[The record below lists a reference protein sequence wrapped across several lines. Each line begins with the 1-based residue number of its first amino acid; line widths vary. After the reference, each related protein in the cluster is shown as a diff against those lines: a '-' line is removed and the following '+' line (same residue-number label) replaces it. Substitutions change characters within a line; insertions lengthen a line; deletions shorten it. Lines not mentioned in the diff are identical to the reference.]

1 MWLGNGKGGNEM
13 ISIAKPIM
21 EDSEITAI
29 LEVLRSGQLACGP
42 KVREFEEKF
51 AEWSQAKYAVSTT
64 SGTTSLHTAL
74 LANGIEP
81 GDEVITTP
89 FSFIASSNCVLHAS
103 ARPVFADI
111 EPDYYTIDPQEIEK
125 RINAKT
131 RAIIPVH
138 LYGQLCE
145 MEALTRIAQ
154 EHNLVIIQDACQA
167 HGARYKGLPSGAYGT
182 ACYSF
187 YATKNMTT
195 IEGGM
200 LTTNDPKVAERAR
213 LIRDHGNTGKY
224 NHITFGYNFLTTD
237 LQAAIGLSQLKKV
250 DGWNNKRQKNA
261 AFLSSRLS
269 EIDGISVP
277 KIRAGAE
284 HVFHQYTI
292 RIKDRDNFAQKLREK
307 GVGCGIHYP
316 MPIPQ
321 QPFYRSLGYTDQLPV
336 TEAVCKEVLSLPV
349 HPSVT
354 QENLEYIVQSIAELI
369 GGADGNH

>member
-1 MWLGNGKGGNEM
+1 MWLCNGKGGNDM

-21 EDSEITAI
+21 EDSEISAV

-51 AEWSQAKYAVSTT
+51 AEWCQTKYAVATT
-64 SGTTSLHTAL
+64 SGTTSLHVAL
-74 LANGIEP
+74 LANEIEP

-89 FSFIASSNCVLHAS
+89 FSFIASANCVLHAG

-111 EPDYYTIDPQEIEK
+111 ESDYFTIDPREVEK
-125 RINAKT
+125 QITGKT

-138 LYGQLCE
+138 LYGQMCE
-145 MEALTRIAQ
+145 MEAITRIAQ
-154 EHNLVIIQDACQA
+154 EHNLIIIQDACQA
-167 HGARYKGLPSGAYGT
+167 HGASYKGLPIGAYGT
-182 ACYSF
+182 GCYSF

-200 LTTNDPKVAERAR
+200 VTTNDPKVAERAR
-213 LIRDHGNTGKY
+213 LIRDHGNTGRY
-224 NHITFGYNFLTTD
+224 NHIAFGYNFLTTD

-250 DGWNNKRQKNA
+250 DGWNKKRQQNA

-269 EIDGISVP
+269 KIDGIVVP
-277 KIRAGAE
+277 KIREGAE

-292 RIKDRDNFAQKLREK
+292 RIQDRDNVAQKLREK

-316 MPIPQ
+316 LPIPQ
-321 QPFYRSLGYTDQLPV
+321 QPFYRGLGYSDQLPI
-336 TEAVCKEVLSLPV
+336 TEAACKEVLSLPV

-354 QENLEYIVQSIAELI
+354 EENLEYIVQSIAELYD
-369 GGADGNH
+369 GANKVH

>member
-1 MWLGNGKGGNEM
+1 MRLGNGKGGNEM

-21 EDSEITAI
+21 EDSEINAV

-51 AEWSQAKYAVSTT
+51 AEWCHTKYAVSVT

-74 LANGIEP
+74 LASGIEP

-89 FSFIASSNCVLHAS
+89 FSFIASANCILHAG

-111 EPDYYTIDPQEIEK
+111 EPDYYTIDPKEVEK
-125 RINAKT
+125 RITGKT

-138 LYGQLCE
+138 LYGQMCE
-145 MEALTRIAQ
+145 MEAINRIAQ
-154 EHNLVIIQDACQA
+154 EHNLIIIQDACQA
-167 HGARYKGLPSGAYGT
+167 HGASYKSLPIGAYGT
-182 ACYSF
+182 GCYSF

-200 LTTNDPKVAERAR
+200 VTTNDPKVAERAR
-213 LIRDHGNTGKY
+213 LIRDHGNTGRY
-224 NHITFGYNFLTTD
+224 NHIAFGYNFLTTD

-250 DGWNNKRQKNA
+250 DGWNKKRQQNA

-269 EIDGISVP
+269 KIDGIVVP
-277 KIRAGAE
+277 KIREGAE

-292 RIKDRDNFAQKLREK
+292 RIQDRDNVAQKLREK

-316 MPIPQ
+316 LPIPH
-321 QPFYRSLGYTDQLPV
+321 QPFYRGLGYTDQLPI

-354 QENLEYIVQSIAELI
+354 QENLEYIVQSIEEI
-369 GGADGNH
+369 YDGTNSVH

>member
-1 MWLGNGKGGNEM
+1 M

-21 EDSEITAI
+21 EDSEISAVI
-29 LEVLRSGQLACGP
+29 EVLRSGQLACGP

-51 AEWSQAKYAVSTT
+51 AEWCQTKYAISVT

-74 LANGIEP
+74 LASGIEP

-89 FSFIASSNCVLHAS
+89 FSFIASSNCVLHAG

-111 EPDYYTIDPQEIEK
+111 EPDYYTIDPREVEK
-125 RINAKT
+125 RITGKT

-138 LYGQLCE
+138 LYGQTCE

-167 HGARYKGLPSGAYGT
+167 HGASYKGLPVGAYGT

-200 LTTNDPKVAERAR
+200 VTTNDPKVAERAR
-213 LIRDHGNTGKY
+213 LIRDHGNTGRY
-224 NHITFGYNFLTTD
+224 NHIAFGYNFLTTD

-250 DGWNNKRQKNA
+250 DSWNKKRQQNA
-261 AFLSSRLS
+261 SFLSSRLS
-269 EIDGISVP
+269 KIDGIVVP
-277 KIRAGAE
+277 KIREGAE

-292 RIKDRDNFAQKLREK
+292 RIQDRDNVAQKLREK

-316 MPIPQ
+316 LPIPR
-321 QPFYRSLGYTDQLPV
+321 QPFYRELGYTDQLPI
-336 TEAVCKEVLSLPV
+336 TETVCKEVLSLPV

-354 QENLEYIVQSIAELI
+354 EENLAYIVQSIAELYC
-369 GGADGNH
+369 GANNGH